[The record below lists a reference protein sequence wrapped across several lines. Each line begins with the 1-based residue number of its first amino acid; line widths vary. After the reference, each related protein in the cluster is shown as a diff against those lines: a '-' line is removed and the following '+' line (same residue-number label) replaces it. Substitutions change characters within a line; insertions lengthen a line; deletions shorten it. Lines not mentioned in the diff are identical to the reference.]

1 VNFVDNQVSSTTGTI
16 RVRATFA
23 NKTLALTPGLFARVR
38 LQGGG
43 AYSGCLAKDDAV
55 VTDLNQKYVYVLAKD
70 NKVEYRAVD
79 LGPMSDGLRVFRKG
93 LREGDV
99 VVVSGLQRVRPG
111 VAVSPRKASMAASLS
126 RAQSTAQPE
135 SVP

>member
-1 VNFVDNQVSSTTGTI
+1 
-16 RVRATFA
+16 
-23 NKTLALTPGLFARVR
+23 
-38 LQGGG
+38 
-43 AYSGCLAKDDAV
+43 
-55 VTDLNQKYVYVLAKD
+55 
-70 NKVEYRAVD
+70 
-79 LGPMSDGLRVFRKG
+79 MSDGLRVFRKG